1 MIHCSFCLVTLFNRY
16 LIDEGRQGSPKMMSV
31 GLHCRLARPGIVAGI
46 SEFIDFC
53 KAQKKDVWIC
63 TREEI
68 ADHWFTHH
76 PPNAAIATP
85 GSPMAERENWKG
97 PAKSPSGDGAA
108 GTDGEKE
115 ESEVDEA
122 DGDII

>member
-1 MIHCSFCLVTLFNRY
+1 MFFFSTFSSRY
-16 LIDEGRQGSPKMMSV
+16 LIDEGRQGSPKMMTV
-31 GLHCRLARPGIVAGI
+31 GLHCRLARPGVAAGI

-76 PPNAAIATP
+76 PPNVAVASPGTP
-85 GSPMAERENWKG
+85 DRDNWKG
-97 PAKSPSGDGAA
+97 PPAA
-108 GTDGEKE
+108 VSNEEKDE
-115 ESEVDEA
+115 DEVDEA